1 MLWDTDYCGKHLKD
15 YACSGK
21 FRISDGVD
29 NALRILQRNAK
40 YTIERNEDNSII
52 YIK

>member
-1 MLWDTDYCGKHLKD
+1 MHVVVNSVFLTGWIML
-15 YACSGK
+15 
-21 FRISDGVD
+21 
-29 NALRILQRNAK
+29 LRILQRNAK